1 MKLSDLRM
9 LSRAIVPGSK
19 VSAISD
25 PLLDIVINSIVVDIA
40 AYTKCLPT
48 SGTFNVTADDD
59 TYSLSSLLTDFLV
72 PDKPGLWWNNGDMW
86 KKVGPRTLQWL
97 DENKPNWR
105 DLESDD
111 PRDYDIS
118 GDVLTVVPAPAV
130 TLASGFKLYYCKK
143 PVTMASGD
151 SYPFSGTTVEIPH
164 LSIFD
169 WAIAYGAKWKLM
181 PMLAQNYVD
190 DFGRDKNLYLNEREE
205 KYRMWKRRPDL
216 SASDETRL
224 RGPISRI

>member
-1 MKLSDLRM
+1 MKLSDFRTLV
-9 LSRAIVPGSK
+9 RAIVPGATVSK
-19 VSAISD
+19 IAD
-25 PLLDIVINSIVVDIA
+25 PLLDIIINSIVVDIA

-48 SGTFNVTADDD
+48 NGTFNVTADDD

-72 PDKPGLWWNNGDMW
+72 PDKSGLWWNNGDMW
-86 KKVGPRTLQWL
+86 KKVYPRTLQWL

-105 DLESDD
+105 NLESDD
-111 PRDYDIS
+111 PKDYDIS

-130 TLASGFKLYYCKK
+130 TLASGFKLYYVKK

-151 SYPFSGTTVEIPH
+151 SYPFSGTTTEYPH

-181 PMLAQNYVD
+181 PMLDQNYID
-190 DFGRDKNLYLNEREE
+190 DFGRNRNLYLTEREE
-205 KYRMWKRRPDL
+205 KYKLFKRRPDI
-216 SASDETRL
+216 SASTDTRL
-224 RGPISRI
+224 QGPTAR